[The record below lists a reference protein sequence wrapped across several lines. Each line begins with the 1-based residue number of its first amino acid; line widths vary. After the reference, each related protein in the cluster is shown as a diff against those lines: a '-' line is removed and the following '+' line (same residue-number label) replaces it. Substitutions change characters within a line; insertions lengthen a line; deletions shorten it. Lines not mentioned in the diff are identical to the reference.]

1 MPDRHIT
8 TLACTLCKNKNYHF
22 SHTKKKQYKLEI
34 PKFCKA
40 CKKQTP
46 HKESK

>member
-8 TLACTLCKNKNYHF
+8 TLSCTSCKDKNYYF

-34 PKFCKA
+34 QKFCRK
-40 CKKQTP
+40 CGKQTP
-46 HKESK
+46 HKETK

>member
-1 MPDRHIT
+1 MGDRVVTI
-8 TLACTLCKNKNYHF
+8 LACTVCKNKNYHYD
-22 SHTKKKQYKLEI
+22 HGKKRQYKVEVS
-34 PKFCKA
+34 KFCKA